1 VNCRRWLLTL
11 PTAFRQHETILY
23 QGDPGEMR
31 YRIQSGRVRIYVL
44 DVGLYFGLID
54 WSLYWQGQL
63 LDGFQTMIQSS
74 LKVLDDF

>member
-1 VNCRRWLLTL
+1 MQALAADFVPLT
-11 PTAFRQHETILY
+11 FRQHETILR
-23 QGDPGEMR
+23 QGDEGEML
-31 YRIQSGRVRIYVL
+31 YLIQSGRVRIYVL